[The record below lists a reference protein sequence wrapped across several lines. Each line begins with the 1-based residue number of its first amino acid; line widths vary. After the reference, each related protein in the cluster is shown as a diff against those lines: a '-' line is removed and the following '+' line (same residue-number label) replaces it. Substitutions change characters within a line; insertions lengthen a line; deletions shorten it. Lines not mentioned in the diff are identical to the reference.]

1 MSAVHVEI
9 DIDAPIERVWETIM
23 NPNRLADWVTIH
35 RSVSGVSAHPDQRGA
50 TMSQVLH
57 MRGVSFKVHWKLVEV
72 NAPNL
77 AKWEGRGPAHSQ
89 AHILYELTPRGETRT
104 HFAYTN
110 EFKTPGGTLGNVA
123 SRVVVGNASE
133 REARNTLAQLKRL
146 LDQ

>member
-9 DIDAPIERVWETIM
+9 DIDAPVQRVWETIM
-23 NPNRLADWVTIH
+23 DPSRLADWVTIH
-35 RSVSGVSAHPDQRGA
+35 RSVSNTSAPPDQRGA

-57 MRGVSFKVHWKLVEV
+57 MRGVSFHVHWKLVDV
-72 NAPNL
+72 NAPHL
-77 AKWEGRGPAHSQ
+77 AKWEGRGPAHST
-89 AHILYELTPRGETRT
+89 AHILYELTPRGENGT

-110 EFKTPGGTLGNVA
+110 EFKTPGGMLGNVA

-146 LDQ
+146 LER